1 MVIIDIANDRGH
13 KKCEKMSESEKILE
27 KLEELSV
34 TFGSFE
40 SRLAKIENTSCND
53 ASGLSKD
60 HPKTEESAT
69 KFVGDNSV
77 GQTATHHLQSS
88 ESTESSYTSFTEPS
102 ADVIQAKYKSI
113 KDSLQRIRLPEG
125 YKTDT
130 ALRGIGRQHIQQARV
145 INASSDYAE
154 TLMKFILT
162 LQEEAPLTAQDID
175 TCMTIVSAHIKY
187 LQAEKGVCYVNAK
200 FGDNVGS
207 MFREFK
213 SHSSVFSPGDI
224 ATLERV
230 VQLASA
236 HNNNRGSSQRG
247 GRGRGYRGN
256 QGYDGGY
263 SRGVYR
269 GHGNRYN
276 WNRGGFQS
284 RGGNRSGGDSW
295 TDSENTV
302 P

>member
-1 MVIIDIANDRGH
+1 M
-13 KKCEKMSESEKILE
+13 EKVLE
-27 KLEELSV
+27 KLDQMSV
-34 TFGSFE
+34 TISSFE
-40 SRLAKIENTSCND
+40 SRLVSIENSNSNGATD
-53 ASGLSKD
+53 LSKD
-60 HPKTEESAT
+60 ASPTKDSSAEI
-69 KFVGDNSV
+69 VSDNVLGHSV
-77 GQTATHHLQSS
+77 PPPHHLHHHS
-88 ESTESSYTSFTEPS
+88 ESTESSQNTYTEPS

-145 INASSDYAE
+145 INSSSDYAE
-154 TLMKFILT
+154 TLMKFLLT
-162 LQEEAPLTAQDID
+162 LREETPLTAEDID
-175 TCMTIVSAHIKY
+175 TCMTIVSAHIKF

-213 SHSSVFSPGDI
+213 SHASVFSPGDI

-230 VQLASA
+230 VQLATA

-247 GRGRGYRGN
+247 GRGRGYRGGQGY

-263 SRGVYR
+263 SRGGYR

-284 RGGNRSGGDSW
+284 RGGNRPGGDSW
-295 TDSENTV
+295 TDPENTNT
-302 P
+302 